1 MKFNSRKDLL
11 FGSLIIGV
19 VLLILTLIVFDILS
33 GKAGPINYFSLII
46 SLGVIFF
53 LLWMYFGTRYE
64 LAPDGLVYQCGP
76 MRGRISYDRIREIV
90 KGKTLWVGLKPA
102 TARKGLIVKF
112 DRFDEIYISPDTNES
127 FIEKILEK
135 NPNIK
140 ISE

>member
-1 MKFNSRKDLL
+1 MKFNSRKDIL
-11 FGSLIIGV
+11 FSSIIIGV
-19 VLLILTLIVFDILS
+19 VLLILILISSDILS
-33 GKAGPINYFSLII
+33 GDVGSLDYFALTMA
-46 SLGVIFF
+46 LGVIFL

-64 LAPDGLVYQCGP
+64 LAADGLVYQCGP
-76 MRGRISYDRIREIV
+76 MRGKISYDRIREIV

-112 DRFDEIYISPDTNES
+112 DRFDEIYISPDTNER

>member
-1 MKFNSRKDLL
+1 MKFNSRKDIL
-11 FGSLIIGV
+11 FSSIIAV
-19 VLLILTLIVFDILS
+19 VILLIMAPLVIDIFS
-33 GKAGPINYFSLII
+33 NKMNSINYFSLAIV
-46 SLGVIFF
+46 LGVTFF

-76 MRGRISYDRIREIV
+76 MRGKISYDRIREIE

-135 NPNIK
+135 NPDIK

>member
-1 MKFNSRKDLL
+1 MKFRSRKDTL

-19 VLLILTLIVFDILS
+19 VLLILILMVFDILS
-33 GKAGPINYFSLII
+33 GGVDSIDYFAVIMA
-46 SLGVIFF
+46 LGVAFF
-53 LLWMYFGTRYE
+53 LLWMYFSTRYE
-64 LAPDGLVYQCGP
+64 LATDGLVYQCGP
-76 MRGRISYDRIREIV
+76 MRGKISYDRIREIV